1 MRSGLAETQE
11 RTVTSRIQEGTL
23 APTTVPNAKELPYDY
38 VAKFELTGNRG
49 HRVPAVINI
58 SVEGAFVATS
68 IGYGFLPRPLAFQ
81 KGQINRTS
89 IAAAPAPAPA
99 AALQFPATLAH
110 VVAEAFAK
118 TQLIGGTSANSDDT
132 RNEIASG
139 LVCLFKRFCGIDFK
153 YSIVDSATGREL
165 QNQPIHN
172 IAGLGSADG
181 DRPFRPFPKPMT
193 FLPRSTIR
201 IEVEEISE
209 GSLYAGAELQIVL
222 HGYKVLG
229 YGTALP

>member
-11 RTVTSRIQEGTL
+11 RTVTSRIQEGT
-23 APTTVPNAKELPYDY
+23 APPTAVPNAKELPYDY
-38 VAKFELTGNRG
+38 VAKFELTGSRG

-58 SVEGAFVATS
+58 SVEGAFIATS
-68 IGYGFLPRPLAFQ
+68 IGYGFLPRPAAQQ
-81 KGQINRTS
+81 KGQIS
-89 IAAAPAPAPA
+89 GPANAK
-99 AALQFPATLAH
+99 ALALTFPATLAQ
-110 VVAEAFAK
+110 VVAEAFALSK
-118 TQLIGGTSANSDDT
+118 IIKPAKADSNDV

-209 GSLYAGAELQIVL
+209 GPLYAGAELQIVL